1 MACDERL
8 VDHEH
13 RRDPDRESW
22 RISRARHNG
31 CHRSSDKEERSIHMK
46 RIMSCST
53 FAILAALAAV
63 APAGAAT
70 VIDQRQENQERR
82 IDQGIQSG
90 QLTGPE
96 AERLQ
101 RQQNRI
107 ETMESKAQADGKVSA
122 AERRKIRRAQNRASR
137 RIWREKH
144 DAQTR

>member
-1 MACDERL
+1 MPPTIQA
-8 VDHEH
+8 
-13 RRDPDRESW
+13 RR
-22 RISRARHNG
+22 
-31 CHRSSDKEERSIHMK
+31 K
-46 RIMSCST
+46 RPTEIKLPNAPTLAPATQSMGTLASCST